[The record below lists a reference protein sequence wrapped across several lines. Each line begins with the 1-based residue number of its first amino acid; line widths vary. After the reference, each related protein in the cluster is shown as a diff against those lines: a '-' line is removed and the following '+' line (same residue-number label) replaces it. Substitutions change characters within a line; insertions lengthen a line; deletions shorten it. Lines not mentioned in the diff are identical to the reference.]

1 MTKPAP
7 EDPEPGERSGA
18 MAGACL
24 TFSQVQSIPGA
35 VAPSSAVL
43 VWVTLVFVTRGVVA
57 PFI

>member
-1 MTKPAP
+1 MRPVP
-7 EDPEPGERSGA
+7 RDPEPGERSGA
-18 MAGACL
+18 ITVACL
-24 TFSQVQSIPGA
+24 TFSQVQAIPGA

>member
-24 TFSQVQSIPGA
+24 TVSQVQAIPWFA
-35 VAPSSAVL
+35 APSSAAL
-43 VWVTLVFVTRGVVA
+43 LRVTLVFVTRGVVA